1 MNFSVGSKSL
11 LAKLM
16 SEEDIRVEHKQIET
30 AYFDVVNRVLAL
42 PIWKDMS
49 SDLYDLL
56 VGHEVGHALFTPKDA
71 DVLNAAAKRSNKD
84 FVNVVEDA
92 RIERM
97 MKEKYAGLRT
107 NFVKGY
113 KELLARDFFGLQGKD
128 ITDLNLIDRIN
139 VYFKSRVS
147 QTLIETQVFNEDEI
161 PFIEKMEKMKTFDEV
176 ADVAAEIYE
185 FIKERSESQE
195 SMMDQMPHMPQM
207 SSEGEEGEEGEEFD
221 FENQDSD
228 QTNMTDGS
236 GSANETSETDD
247 ENSEETSDSSSGNS
261 GIGNDDTSDML
272 GDSSSNGQEEN
283 SEETEETSAGSES
296 TEEET
301 EEASAGTEDS
311 TEEGTEDGTE
321 EKSGEGD
328 IQPQNQS
335 TVGQEGVRK
344 QKVVVAPKS
353 LEDELVS
360 TTDESSQDAM
370 KEFVDKYADNV
381 VYIDFGKID
390 LKHHIHDWTQVHAE
404 QKKVIDQGSI
414 QNSNASMNFE
424 QLIKDNSK
432 TINYLVKEFEMKKA
446 ATAHAL
452 SREAKSGRL
461 NSGKLWSYKI
471 SEDLFMQ
478 KTIIPEG
485 KNHGMLMLV
494 DWSGSMYSHLQETVK
509 QTIILSQ
516 FCKRVGIPFEV
527 YTFTDQNPSASN
539 LDFYK
544 DNEIVPSSNIR
555 LRNVLSSRMNARQ
568 YKECVKNWLLMVE
581 NYTASYYRREPW
593 GADEMGGTPLNESLL
608 ILERTISTFRKN
620 NSLEKVNMVV
630 LSDGDSNFGLDYKTT
645 YNGQSYTNGICSY
658 KTTNVITD
666 KENNQ
671 KFEIGARGSGI
682 TDNIISYIRKKHHL
696 NAMGFFLCSGR
707 GNIKN
712 AIEKFCIDR
721 ETATSY
727 YKTVE
732 QYKEIRK
739 KFSKEKL
746 VVSTLTGYNEYYVI
760 DSKVDA
766 KTDTLDVKSDMTKGQ
781 IARSFASHSA
791 SKKANRQLLN
801 KFVDLVK

>member
-42 PIWKDMS
+42 PMWKDMS

-56 VGHEVGHALFTPKDA
+56 VGHEVGHALFTPKEPK
-71 DVLNAAAKRSNKD
+71 VLDAAAKRSNKD

-195 SMMDQMPHMPQM
+195 SMMDQMPQIPQM
-207 SSEGEEGEEGEEFD
+207 SSEGEEGEESD

-283 SEETEETSAGSES
+283 SEETEETEETSAGS
-296 TEEET
+296 
-301 EEASAGTEDS
+301 
-311 TEEGTEDGTE
+311 EGTEDGTE
-321 EKSGEGD
+321 EKDGEGD

-344 QKVVVAPKS
+344 QKVMVAPKS

-370 KEFVDKYADNV
+370 KQFVDKFANNV

-404 QKKVIDQGSI
+404 QKKVIAQGSLT
-414 QNSNASMNFE
+414 NTNASMNFE

-485 KNHGMLMLV
+485 KNHGMVMLV

-608 ILERTISTFRKN
+608 ILERTLSTFRKN
-620 NSLEKVNMVV
+620 NSLEKVNLVV
-630 LSDGDSNFGLDYKTT
+630 LSDGDSNWSLDYKVTHD
-645 YNGQSYTNGICSY
+645 GQSFTNGINSY

-671 KFEIGARGSGI
+671 KFEIGARDSST
-682 TDNIISYIRKKHHL
+682 TDKIVSYIRRKHHV

-707 GNIKN
+707 SDIKN
-712 AIEKFCIDR
+712 AIEKFCIDYK
-721 ETATSY
+721 TATNY

-739 KFSKEKL
+739 KFTKEKF

-760 DSKVDA
+760 NSKVDA
-766 KTDTLDVKSDMTKGQ
+766 KTDTLDVKSDMTKNQ
-781 IARSFASHSA
+781 IAKSFASHSA

>member
-1 MNFSVGSKSL
+1 MMNFSVGSKSL

-42 PIWKDMS
+42 PMWKDMS

-56 VGHEVGHALFTPKDA
+56 VGHEVGHALFTPKEPK
-71 DVLNAAAKRSNKD
+71 VLDAAAKRSNKD

-195 SMMDQMPHMPQM
+195 SMMDQMPQIPQM
-207 SSEGEEGEEGEEFD
+207 SSEGEEGEESD

-283 SEETEETSAGSES
+283 SEETEETEETSAGS
-296 TEEET
+296 
-301 EEASAGTEDS
+301 
-311 TEEGTEDGTE
+311 EGTEDGTE
-321 EKSGEGD
+321 EKDGEGD

-344 QKVVVAPKS
+344 QKVMVAPKS

-370 KEFVDKYADNV
+370 KQFVDKFANNV

-404 QKKVIDQGSI
+404 QKKVIAQGSLT
-414 QNSNASMNFE
+414 NTNASMNFE

-485 KNHGMLMLV
+485 KNHGMVMLV

-608 ILERTISTFRKN
+608 ILERTLSTFRKN
-620 NSLEKVNMVV
+620 NSLEKVNLVV
-630 LSDGDSNFGLDYKTT
+630 LSDGDSNWSLDYKVTHD
-645 YNGQSYTNGICSY
+645 GQSFTNGINSY

-671 KFEIGARGSGI
+671 KFEIGARDSST
-682 TDNIISYIRKKHHL
+682 TDKIVSYIRRKHHV

-707 GNIKN
+707 SDIKN

-721 ETATSY
+721 KTATSY

-739 KFSKEKL
+739 KFTKEKF

-760 DSKVDA
+760 NSKVDA
-766 KTDTLDVKSDMTKGQ
+766 KTDTLDVKSDMTKNQ
-781 IARSFASHSA
+781 IAKSFASHSA

>member
-1 MNFSVGSKSL
+1 MMNFSVGSKSL

-42 PIWKDMS
+42 PMWKDMS

-56 VGHEVGHALFTPKDA
+56 VGHEVGHALFTPKEPK
-71 DVLNAAAKRSNKD
+71 VLDAAAKRSNKD

-195 SMMDQMPHMPQM
+195 SMMDQMPQIPQM
-207 SSEGEEGEEGEEFD
+207 SSEGEEGEESD

-283 SEETEETSAGSES
+283 SEETEETEETSAGS
-296 TEEET
+296 
-301 EEASAGTEDS
+301 
-311 TEEGTEDGTE
+311 EGTEDGTE
-321 EKSGEGD
+321 EKDGEGD

-344 QKVVVAPKS
+344 QKVMVAPKS

-370 KEFVDKYADNV
+370 KQFVDKFANNV

-404 QKKVIDQGSI
+404 QKKVIAQGSLT
-414 QNSNASMNFE
+414 NTNASMNFE

-485 KNHGMLMLV
+485 KNHGMVMLV

-608 ILERTISTFRKN
+608 ILERTLSTFRKN
-620 NSLEKVNMVV
+620 NSLEKVNLVV
-630 LSDGDSNFGLDYKTT
+630 LSDGDSNWSLDYKVTHD
-645 YNGQSYTNGICSY
+645 GQSFTNGINSY

-671 KFEIGARGSGI
+671 KFEIGARDSST
-682 TDNIISYIRKKHHL
+682 TDKIVSYIRRKHHV

-707 GNIKN
+707 SDIKN
-712 AIEKFCIDR
+712 AIEKFCIDYK
-721 ETATSY
+721 TATNY

-739 KFSKEKL
+739 KFTKEKF

-760 DSKVDA
+760 NSKVDA
-766 KTDTLDVKSDMTKGQ
+766 KTDTLDVKSDMTKNQ
-781 IARSFASHSA
+781 IAKSFASHSA